1 MSEIRETVIEGY
13 VVGMLAGGLLG
24 LLIGIYITRAFGVPL
39 GYSVYFFGMSLTIAG
54 AIGGDRLGVIV
65 IER

>member
-1 MSEIRETVIEGY
+1 MTEAHETEIEGY

-24 LLIGIYITRAFGVPL
+24 LLIGIYVTRAFGMPL
-39 GYSVYFFGMSLTIAG
+39 GYSVYFFGMTLSIAG
-54 AIGGDRLGVIV
+54 AIGGGRLGVIV